1 MKSGEFSLAA
11 ALLLVL
17 SLTSGP
23 AASETWG
30 SFELLGRSIEPGTR
44 SKFALNPDSTF
55 QGSFLNMPIF
65 VARGSRPG
73 PSLCVTAGIHGDE
86 INGVEIARRAFAGV
100 DAAQLSGTLI
110 VLPSI
115 NAEGVRTGRRYLTDR
130 RDLNRAFPGTAGG
143 SVASLIAYTVFTEV
157 IQKCDAGIDL
167 HTASNQ
173 RGNLPQIRA
182 DLENEEIYE
191 LAVHFGVG
199 IVVGGAGPE
208 GSLRRTASDA
218 GIPTIIYEA
227 GEPLRFQEVEIERG
241 VDGIENVMAYLDMTT
256 DAEVETPQARIY
268 QRSRWIRAA
277 RGHAGFFFPQA
288 GLGDKVGQGQVLGQ
302 VVDPLT
308 DEVFEVTS
316 PIAGEVI
323 GMAWPQPVLSGYALY
338 HLGWKDP

>member
-1 MKSGEFSLAA
+1 MKSGESGIAVALILILSLA
-11 ALLLVL
+11 
-17 SLTSGP
+17 SGS
-23 AASETWG
+23 AMGETWG
-30 SFELLGRSIEPGTR
+30 SIELLGRTIEPGTR
-44 SKFALNPDSTF
+44 SKFALKPDRTF
-55 QGSFLNMPIF
+55 QGSFLNMPVF

-73 PSLCVTAGIHGDE
+73 PTLCVTAGIHGDE
-86 INGVEIARRAFAGV
+86 INSVEIARRAFAGV
-100 DAAQLSGTLI
+100 DATQLNGTLI
-110 VLPSI
+110 TLPSI

-143 SVASLIAYTVFTEV
+143 SVASLIAYTLFTEV
-157 IQKCDAGIDL
+157 IQNCDAGIDL

-182 DLENEEIYE
+182 DLEDEEIYE

-227 GEPLRFQEVEIERG
+227 GEPLRFQEVEIQRG
-241 VDGIENVMAYLDMTT
+241 VEGIENVMAYLDMTG
-256 DAEVETPQARIY
+256 DAEVETPEARIY
-268 QRSRWIRAA
+268 QRARWIRAA
-277 RGHAGFFFPQA
+277 RGHAGFFFPEA
-288 GLGDKVGQGQVLGQ
+288 GLGDEVKQGQVLGE

-308 DEVFEVTS
+308 DDVFEVTS

-323 GMAWPQPVLSGYALY
+323 GMAWAQPVLSGYALY
-338 HLGWKDP
+338 HLAWKDQ